1 MALFAKLFNMAT
13 QQTEEVEAMENVNRT
28 LHPGF
33 SNDKYS
39 LLVIV
44 GEHSRTGLV
53 DYVVV
58 EIERGNSAHFMSIVL

>member
-13 QQTEEVEAMENVNRT
+13 QQTEAIEAMENANRT
-28 LHPGF
+28 SHPGF

-44 GEHSRTGLV
+44 GGHSRTGFV
-53 DYVVV
+53 DYVVA
-58 EIERGNSAHFMSIVL
+58 EIKRGNVAQC